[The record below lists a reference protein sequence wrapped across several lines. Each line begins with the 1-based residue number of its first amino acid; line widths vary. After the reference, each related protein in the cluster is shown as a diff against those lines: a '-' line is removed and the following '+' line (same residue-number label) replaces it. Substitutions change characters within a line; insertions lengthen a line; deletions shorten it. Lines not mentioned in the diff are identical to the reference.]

1 MSVTRASNSRF
12 RLTLFFA
19 LASAAVAG
27 CQFGPPAAS
36 AVAQG
41 RYFSTGNPN
50 YDEFFVR
57 LHRMQVELG
66 AAPETLAQVRANL
79 ARELELA
86 PPSAPEALRAAL
98 STKAD
103 AVGARGATLQVV
115 PGRDTG
121 KGPRLAVSGSPAAA
135 DQPFVKTLGEAIE
148 RLAEIRER
156 SPSWERELE
165 WLPPA
170 GIALDGSV
178 EAAFIGQSRGT
189 RDDVHENLAD
199 AQKVVALMRTRKLE
213 IDASSAELE
222 ELFVSALGEKRSEPA
237 PPAAEDP
244 PTKPKARTA
253 PRPRAAGDSPQAGSR
268 PAAPAAE
275 GSEPAPAPK
284 PKQGS
289 ARPDF
294 EP

>member
-135 DQPFVKTLGEAIE
+135 DQPFVKTL
-148 RLAEIRER
+148 
-156 SPSWERELE
+156 SWERELE